1 MKMECDSVMDISSL
15 SFNLDNISELH
26 DTSMEI
32 SAATSLV
39 PELSARGNVIENK
52 VQTNILENL
61 QKALL
66 SIPNAKMIFES
77 RKKTLEG

>member
-1 MKMECDSVMDISSL
+1 MEISSL

-32 SAATSLV
+32 SAAASLV

-52 VQTNILENL
+52 VQTNMESL

-66 SIPNAKMIFES
+66 SIPNAKMICES

>member
-1 MKMECDSVMDISSL
+1 MEISSL

-32 SAATSLV
+32 SAAASLV

-52 VQTNILENL
+52 VQTNMER
-61 QKALL
+61 
-66 SIPNAKMIFES
+66 AKV
-77 RKKTLEG
+77 

>member
-1 MKMECDSVMDISSL
+1 MDISSL

-32 SAATSLV
+32 SAASLV
-39 PELSARGNVIENK
+39 PELSARGNVKENK
-52 VQTNILENL
+52 VQTNTLENL